1 MVIDCIYND
10 GGRDK
15 AYMETNDIRF
25 IGHGVRDCVARSLAI
40 VTDRPYAEIWHAL
53 ADINKSEGRRHSAN
67 FGVYVGRK
75 SFWDYTAA
83 LGLIYVEVP
92 PVVLKNASL
101 PSGKLILNIRAHSVA
116 MIDGVLHDTYNCSP
130 GGKVILKGYWM
141 KKPERAAMY
150 NVCNITTGLPI
161 NRAPLNFEQAENMAR
176 LMLLNYKK
184 QTIINPVI

>member
-1 MVIDCIYND
+1 MVINCIYND

-15 AYMETNDIRF
+15 AYRETNDTRF
-25 IGHGVRDCVARSLAI
+25 LGTARDCVARSLAI
-40 VTDRPYAEIWHAL
+40 VTDRPYTEIWHSL
-53 ADINKSEGRRHSAN
+53 ADINKKQGRRHSAN
-67 FGVYVGRK
+67 FGVFVGRK
-75 SFWDYTAA
+75 SFWDYTTA

-101 PSGKLILNIRAHSVA
+101 PAGRLILNIRAHSVA
-116 MIDGVLHDTYNCSP
+116 MIDGVLQDTYNCSP

-141 KKPERAAMY
+141 AKPAAAAMY
-150 NVCNITTGLPI
+150 NVCNMTTGAAI

-184 QTIINPVI
+184 QTIINPAL